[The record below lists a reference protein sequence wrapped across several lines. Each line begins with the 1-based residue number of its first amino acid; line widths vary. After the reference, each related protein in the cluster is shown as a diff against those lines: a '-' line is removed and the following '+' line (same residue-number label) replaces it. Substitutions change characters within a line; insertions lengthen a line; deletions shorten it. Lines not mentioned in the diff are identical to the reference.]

1 MGVQR
6 RGVWYDISGHFTVV
20 GCLFFYGESAYI
32 RDISR
37 DDAGEEEDSRTE
49 IIYAQSEIGTMVDFL
64 KANPFVS
71 MDDYK
76 WKLSVPMIKIMCA
89 DNTHVNYLTEKQ
101 LENRKSIRYDGS
113 KGGNLNDLGIPI
125 IGLNNN

>member
-1 MGVQR
+1 
-6 RGVWYDISGHFTVV
+6 
-20 GCLFFYGESAYI
+20 
-32 RDISR
+32 
-37 DDAGEEEDSRTE
+37 
-49 IIYAQSEIGTMVDFL
+49 MVDFL